1 MSFAI
6 KFLRSSMMTA
16 NEPKMCEGPL
26 KETVLRWMVEADRAG
41 AVAMTGDEAFVGL
54 CLGYLVRGGK

>member
-1 MSFAI
+1 
-6 KFLRSSMMTA
+6 MTA